1 MRFTVDPWDPAY
13 GASLDTELEPSEAPV
28 VVDVEC
34 APAAWAPR
42 TPPPDTPVPRAI
54 VFVDGVR
61 RLEARTWIEVG
72 SVTQP
77 SAEAGIFA
85 SYAAGAVRCDGRA
98 EIVDV
103 EVGRGLY
110 SPAEHLADVPT
121 KAGVFAARRTEDA
134 RPESLMYSV
143 HSDMADAEVLVA
155 ERARRRGDEL
165 LLLDGPLR
173 KRAHVPDA
181 VGIVKT
187 HHVRYLPP
195 ELDRVVGELA
205 PGQRTPVFR
214 VDAQPFSRA
223 SWYTKL
229 PGPAGGPWSGIVRC
243 EATGALPAS
252 EVARLADRVTATL
265 GPFAS
270 EPHKDARAPQNLYPI
285 AGLERE
291 LRRRLGDSDILYR
304 ALRQA
309 SAAAPARAPAPA

>member
-13 GASLDTELEPSEAPV
+13 GASLDSEVEPSEAPV
-28 VVDVEC
+28 AVDVEC

-42 TPPPDTPVPRAI
+42 TPPADTPVPGAI

-72 SVTQP
+72 RADEPT
-77 SAEAGIFA
+77 AEAGIFA

-110 SPAEHLADVPT
+110 SPAARLDDVET
-121 KAGVFAARRTEDA
+121 HAGRFVARRTEDA
-134 RPESLMYSV
+134 RPESLMYVV
-143 HSDMADAEVLVA
+143 HSDMADAEVRIA

-187 HHVRYLPP
+187 HHVRYLLPD
-195 ELDRVVGELA
+195 LDRIVGTLE

-214 VDAQPFSRA
+214 VDAQPFSRY
-223 SWYTKL
+223 SWYVRL
-229 PGPAGGPWSGIVRC
+229 PGPPGGPWAGIARC
-243 EATGALPAS
+243 EATGALPPAD
-252 EVARLADRVTATL
+252 VALLADRVTATL

-291 LRRRLGDSDILYR
+291 LRHRLGDADILYR
-304 ALRQA
+304 ALRRA
-309 SAAAPARAPAPA
+309 SVAVGA

>member
-13 GASLDTELEPSEAPV
+13 GASLESEVEPSEAPV
-28 VVDVEC
+28 AVDVER
-34 APAAWAPR
+34 APAAWGPH
-42 TPPPDTPVPRAI
+42 TPPPDTPVPGAI

-72 SVTQP
+72 RADQP
-77 SAEAGIFA
+77 TAEAGIFA

-110 SPAEHLADVPT
+110 SPAAQLVDVAT
-121 KAGVFAARRTEDA
+121 NAGVFVARRTEDA
-134 RPESLMYSV
+134 RPESLMYAV
-143 HSDMADAEVLVA
+143 HSDMADAEVRIA

-195 ELDRVVGELA
+195 DLDRIVGTLA

-214 VDAQPFSRA
+214 VDAQPFSRY
-223 SWYTKL
+223 SWYVRL
-229 PGPAGGPWSGIVRC
+229 PGPPGGPWAGIARC
-243 EATGALPAS
+243 EATGALPPA
-252 EVARLADRVTATL
+252 EVACLADRVTAAL

-291 LRRRLGDSDILYR
+291 LRHRLGDSDILYR
-304 ALRQA
+304 SLRQA
-309 SAAAPARAPAPA
+309 SATVTA

>member
-1 MRFTVDPWDPAY
+1 VRFTVDPWDPAY
-13 GASLDTELEPSEAPV
+13 GASLDTEMDASEAPV

-42 TPPPDTPVPRAI
+42 PPPDDTPAPGAL

-61 RLEARTWIEVG
+61 RLEARTWIDEP
-72 SVTQP
+72 QP
-77 SAEAGIFA
+77 LGRASEAGIFA

-103 EVGRGLY
+103 QVGRGLY
-110 SPAEHLADVPT
+110 SPAARMHDVAT
-121 KAGVFAARRTEDA
+121 SAGCFVAHRTVDA
-134 RPESLMYSV
+134 TPESLMYAV
-143 HSDMADAEVLVA
+143 HSDMADAEVRIA
-155 ERARRRGDEL
+155 ETARRRGDEL

-195 ELDRVVGELA
+195 ELDQIVSALQHGE
-205 PGQRTPVFR
+205 RTPVFR
-214 VDAQPFSRA
+214 VDAQPFSRY
-223 SWYTKL
+223 SWYVRL
-229 PGPAGGPWSGIVRC
+229 PGPPGGPWAGIVRC
-243 EATGALPAS
+243 EATGALAA
-252 EVARLADRVTATL
+252 EAVARLADRVTAAL

-285 AGLERE
+285 GGLERV
-291 LRRRLGDSDILYR
+291 LRHRLGDPGVLYR
-304 ALRQA
+304 ALRRA
-309 SAAAPARAPAPA
+309 SAMVPA

>member
-13 GASLDTELEPSEAPV
+13 GTSFESEVPESEAPV

-34 APAAWAPR
+34 APKDWAPR
-42 TPPPDTPVPRAI
+42 TPPSDVRAPDAVI
-54 VFVDGVR
+54 FVDGVR
-61 RLEARTWIEVG
+61 RLEARTWVDEPDVNG
-72 SVTQP
+72 VV
-77 SAEAGIFA
+77 SATAVAGIFA
-85 SYAAGAVRCDGRA
+85 SYAAGAVRCNGRA

-110 SPAEHLADVPT
+110 SPATMLSDVPT
-121 KAGVFAARRTEDA
+121 RAGMFTSKRTADA
-134 RPESLMYSV
+134 KPESLVYAM
-143 HSDMADAEVLVA
+143 HLDMLDAEVVVA

-173 KRAHVPDA
+173 NRSHVPDA

-195 ELDRVVGELA
+195 ELDPVVGLLA
-205 PGQRTPVFR
+205 IGQRTPVFR
-214 VDAQPFSRA
+214 VDAQPFSRY
-223 SWYTKL
+223 SWYTRL
-229 PGPAGGPWSGIVRC
+229 PGPDGGPWAGVVRC
-243 EATGALPAS
+243 EASGALAADV
-252 EVARLADRVTATL
+252 VAALADRVTVTI

-291 LRRRLGDSDILYR
+291 LRRRLGDPAVLYR
-304 ALRQA
+304 ALRLA
-309 SAAAPARAPAPA
+309 SSAVPA